1 MNEPRSRL
9 RDFLA
14 TPQMIVAPFVF
25 DCLQAKLA
33 ATAGFDCIYMTGFGT
48 AAARGYPDL
57 GLLTM
62 SEMVANALA
71 IANSVNVPVICDADT
86 GYGNALNVWRTVRE
100 YEDAGAS
107 ALHIEDQVFPK
118 RCGFLAGKQVI
129 PMEAMLPKV
138 RAACD
143 ARRDPNL
150 VIIARTDALA
160 VNGWADVER
169 RARAYR
175 TAGADL
181 LFVDGIKTL
190 DDLKH
195 YAEKLG
201 DLPLIYNGDL
211 LTIDELK
218 KYPFKVIIHIGTML
232 TIFDAIR
239 TAMLELKRA
248 GRLSVGTNST
258 VFKDFIRTMGPQDYE
273 SLEKIHPIGPR
284 RALLAGRGSE
294 SYEAFRVG

>member
-9 RDFLA
+9 RDLLA
-14 TPQMIVAPFVF
+14 SPGMIIAPFVF

-33 ATAGFDCIYMTGFGT
+33 AAAGFEAIYMTGFGT
-48 AAARGYPDL
+48 AAARGYPDF

-62 SEMVANALA
+62 SEMVANARA

-118 RCGFLAGKQVI
+118 RCGFLEGKQVI

-160 VNGWADVER
+160 VNGWDDVER

-175 TAGADL
+175 ASGADMI
-181 LFVDGIKTL
+181 FVDGIKTL
-190 DDLKH
+190 DDLKL

-201 DLPLIYNGDL
+201 DLPLVYNGDL
-211 LTIDELK
+211 LSVNELK
-218 KYPFKVIIHIGTML
+218 QYPFKLTIHIGTML
-232 TIFDAIR
+232 TLYDLTRAVMTHLR
-239 TAMLELKRA
+239 RSGEL
-248 GRLSVGTNST
+248 T
-258 VFKDFIRTMGPQDYE
+258 VNTRSKVFEDFVETMGLANYQA
-273 SLEKIHPIGPR
+273 LEKK
-284 RALLAGRGSE
+284 
-294 SYEAFRVG
+294 YTD